1 MTSLS
6 QLNDAAASPIEVTDA
21 RPATVIFDRF
31 FSRDFAFDITSLNK
45 VLVPQMGINEIVNY
59 STADVRYRLTIKSD
73 RAGFIS
79 GSSLTFN
86 GMPSGV
92 SVATSTSTYAKVY
105 TVSGL
110 QSAKQFDQIKSPT
123 WNLPSD
129 YALAYKFWVESE
141 IIYYDQELDEEV
153 IKNWASYDI
162 DYYYFAVLE
171 SSSNIEASV
180 GYNKK
185 FAAAV
190 TASFDLDTDAPFT
203 NFRMAATAR
212 AYVTTNG
219 RKARL
224 LSAGLTTAT
233 VFTGQGKFF
242 RAGDQTHPMS
252 SAFTVNCIAG
262 EYVRPINRIDMFAV
276 AGRIGPAG
284 VPYLEGNG
292 LPYYNTDGTLLNI
305 GGLPPGITRIRP
317 GAGAITT
324 SATVTANVQDVKFAA
339 LTAFS
344 NSTLTATAERRPG
357 IIQNLQAVCTITAAA
372 RFDYVLQPTNLFQQ
386 AFVTAQ
392 AARSTFASAD
402 ITASSSLS
410 AIGQLYAPMLI
421 TVNVPANAP
430 SNQRVVVFGF
440 DGTTA
445 VNIEWGDGT
454 SSNLSGTFAF
464 DNSSGF
470 IGHTYAS
477 SGSSTDYEIKINGL
491 NFPSASVT
499 GFQVPIYNGSYE
511 PKYRIK
517 SIDSWG
523 GLGVQ
528 RYNFAFLACQNLQ
541 SVPNNIPSTVTSMNN
556 MFSNIVS
563 NQINTRLA
571 NIASW
576 NTANVTNM
584 FQMFLFSTYFNV
596 NISSWNTANVTD
608 MGGMFANTAFD
619 QNISGWSV
627 PLIPSKPTSFDTGTP
642 ATWTTAEKPN
652 WGV

>member
-1 MTSLS
+1 MTSLR
-6 QLNDAAASPIEVTDA
+6 QLNDAAATPIEVTDA

-31 FSRDFAFDITSLNK
+31 ASRDFAFDITSLNK

-73 RAGFIS
+73 RAAFIS
-79 GSSLTFN
+79 GSTLTFV
-86 GMPSGV
+86 GMPAGV
-92 SVATSTSTYAKVY
+92 SVATSSTSLSKTY

-110 QSAKQFDQIKSPT
+110 KSAKQFDQIKSPT
-123 WNLPSD
+123 WNLPND

-141 IIYYDQELDEEV
+141 IIYYDQELDLELSQ
-153 IKNWASYDI
+153 NWASYDI
-162 DYYYFAVLE
+162 DYYFFANVTARA
-171 SSSNIEASV
+171 SIEAV
-180 GYNKK
+180 GGYNKK

-212 AYVTTNG
+212 AFVTTNG

-233 VFTGQGKFF
+233 AFTGQGKLL
-242 RAGDQTHPMS
+242 RAAGFG
-252 SAFTVNCIAG
+252 AFTSTSSLTCIAG
-262 EYVRPINRIDMFAV
+262 EYVRPINRIDLLVV

-284 VPYLEGNG
+284 VPYMEGNG
-292 LPYYNTDGTLLNI
+292 LPYYNFDGTLLNI
-305 GGLPPGITRIRP
+305 GGLPPGIFRIRQ
-317 GAGAITT
+317 GAGAITAT
-324 SATVTANVQDVKFAA
+324 ATVTANVQDVKFAA

-344 NSTLTATAERRPG
+344 NSALTATAERRPG
-357 IIQNLQAVCTITAAA
+357 IIQNLQAVSSITAAA

-392 AARSTFASAD
+392 AARSTFASAA
-402 ITASSSLS
+402 ISSSSSLS
-410 AIGQLYAPMLI
+410 AIGQLYDPMLI
-421 TVNVPANAP
+421 TVNIPSSAPAG
-430 SNQRVVVFGF
+430 QRVVVFGF
-440 DGTTA
+440 DGPTA

-464 DNSSGF
+464 NNTGGF

-477 SGSSTDYEIKINGL
+477 SSSSTDYQIKINGL

-499 GFQVPIYNGSYE
+499 GFQVPIVSSSFE
-511 PKYRIK
+511 PKRRIK

-528 RYNFAFLACQNLQ
+528 RFEFAFLSCQNLQ

-556 MFSNIVS
+556 MFSNITS

-584 FQMFLFSTYFNV
+584 FQMFLASTFFNV
-596 NISSWNTANVTD
+596 NISSWNTANVTNMD
-608 MGGMFANTAFD
+608 AMFANTAFD

-627 PLIPSKPTSFDTGTP
+627 PLIPTKPTSFDTGTP
-642 ATWTTAEKPN
+642 ATWITAEKPN